1 MPKQTLSA
9 APKDANIKHTG
20 HTTSGNFGTD
30 PFAMAKNRGS
40 VRKLSH

>member
-1 MPKQTLSA
+1 MAKSTLSA
-9 APKDANIKHTG
+9 APKDAKISHVG

-30 PFAMAKNRGS
+30 PFASAKNRGS